1 METVAAGKLA
11 DLVLLDANAPDSIG
25 NTKRIATVVL
35 NGRYRLRT
43 AFDTLIYRATAIV
56 KRYCG

>member
-1 METVAAGKLA
+1 MTVAAGKLA
-11 DLVLLDANAPDSIG
+11 DLVLLHVNSLDSIG
-25 NTKRIATVVL
+25 ITKRIETVVL